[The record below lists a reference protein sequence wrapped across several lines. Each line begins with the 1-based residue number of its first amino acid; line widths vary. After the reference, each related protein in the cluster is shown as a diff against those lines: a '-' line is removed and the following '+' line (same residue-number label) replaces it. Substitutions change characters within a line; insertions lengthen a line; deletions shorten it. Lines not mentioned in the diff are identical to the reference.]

1 MKKFLLI
8 VSLLFFSNQLV
19 AKSHRYNHK
28 YNSDGYE
35 KYWVQYSDNNSLLF
49 RQISTQNKQ
58 CPIIKVDNISVKTI
72 ERIHEYNKEFQIT
85 VCQAEINNNQQHTIS
100 FKKLHLTTKIENI
113 NKISVLGDT
122 GCITEG
128 KALEQNCYKL
138 EEYPFSEVAKNI
150 GQNQSDLIIHVGDYF
165 YSKEKCINDEKCKNR
180 PYGDQLDTWKVDF
193 LDNGTEFFYSSPV
206 IFARG
211 NHESCRR
218 GGKGWFVMLDPS
230 INFRKCSD
238 FTDPYTIE
246 LKNIRF
252 SMLDSTFAPDSKNK
266 FNELSKIDKKNTIN
280 KYQEQI
286 DFVLSKMNSDKQ
298 NALITHKPIFS
309 KEFRPWQDGLL
320 FEANYLINK
329 VIDKS
334 KYKNNLNNLE
344 LILSGH
350 THTGM
355 LIEFKDKNY
364 HFYQVVSGNGGAFL
378 NNAYMLKQNDKY
390 IFDKKIVN
398 YFEYKDFGYSELY
411 LNNKERIEKIE
422 FFKYDGKL
430 VKENKFYK

>member
-1 MKKFLLI
+1 MKNFLFI
-8 VSLLFFSNQLV
+8 MFCLLFSNKLI
-19 AKSHRYNHK
+19 AKNYEQN
-28 YNSDGYE
+28 YE
-35 KYWVQYSDNNSLLF
+35 KYWVQYSDQNSLLF
-49 RQISTQNKQ
+49 RQISTQSKQ
-58 CPIIKVDNISVKTI
+58 CPIIKVDNVNVKTQ
-72 ERIHEYNKEFQIT
+72 ERIHEYKNEFPIK
-85 VCQAEINNNQQHTIS
+85 VCQAEIENNKQHLIS
-100 FKKLHLTTKIENI
+100 FKNLNVTTKIENI

-128 KALEQNCYKL
+128 KAFEQSCYKL
-138 EEYPFSEVAKNI
+138 EEYPFSEVAKNVEH
-150 GQNQSDLIIHVGDYF
+150 SKADLIIHVGDYF
-165 YSKEKCINDEKCKNR
+165 YSKEKCINDDKCKNR
-180 PYGDQLDTWKVDF
+180 SYGDKLDTWKVDF
-193 LDNGTEFFYSSPV
+193 LDNGSKFFYSSPI

-211 NHESCRR
+211 NHESCKR
-218 GGKGWFVMLDPS
+218 GGKGWFTMLDPS

-238 FTDPYTIE
+238 FTDPYTID

-266 FNELSKIDKKNTIN
+266 FNELSKIDKKNTLN

-286 DFVLSKMNSDKQ
+286 DYVLSRMNTDKQ
-298 NALITHKPIFS
+298 NVLITHKPIFS
-309 KEFRPWQDGLL
+309 KEFRLWQDRLL

-329 VIDKS
+329 VINKS

-355 LIEFKDKNY
+355 LIEFKNKNY

-378 NNAYMLKQNDKY
+378 NNANMLKQSDKY
-390 IFDKKIVN
+390 IFDKKIAH

-411 LNNKERIEKIE
+411 FNNKERIEKIG